1 MAYENRPNQPAPVV
15 INEPGVQ
22 REYVQTESVYVPE
35 SRGFSGLAVA
45 ALVIGAVALV
55 TVLFLVILNNQSQ
68 ANDNKLAARNE
79 QPQQQQPIVV
89 QQPAA
94 QQPPI
99 VVQQPGT
106 APAPIV
112 VQQPGAPP
120 STDTVAVDTGIQT
133 EFERQMADND
143 TWAGLSVT
151 ATAVGGKVTLQGTVA
166 SEKLKSDIERMA
178 RAIKGVKSI
187 DNQITV
193 SS

>member
-55 TVLFLVILNNQSQ
+55 TVLFLVILNNQSA
-68 ANDNKLAARNE
+68 ANDNLAARND
-79 QPQQQQPIVV
+79 QQQQQPIVV

-112 VQQPGAPP
+112 VQQPGAAP
-120 STDTVAVDTGIQT
+120 SSDTVALDTGIQT
-133 EFERQMADND
+133 EFERQMMDND

-151 ATAVGGKVTLQGTVA
+151 ANSVAGKVTLKGTVA
-166 SEKLKSDIERMA
+166 TERLKSDIEKMT

-187 DNQITV
+187 DNQIVV

>member
-1 MAYENRPNQPAPVV
+1 MENENRPHDPNTIVVNQPP
-15 INEPGVQ
+15 VQ
-22 REYVQTESVYVPE
+22 REFVQTESVYVPE

-68 ANDNKLAARNE
+68 ANDNATASRDT
-79 QPQQQQPIVV
+79 QQQQPIVV

-94 QQPPI
+94 QQPV

-112 VQQPGAPP
+112 VQQPAAPP
-120 STDTVAVDTGIQT
+120 AADTMALDTGIQT
-133 EFERQMADND
+133 EFERQMMDND
-143 TWAGLSVT
+143 LWAGLSVT
-151 ATAVGGKVTLQGTVA
+151 ANSVGGTVTLKGTVA
-166 SEKLKSDIERMA
+166 SAKLKADIEKMA